1 MSTPLII
8 GHRGASAVAPE
19 NTIAAFKEAI
29 AVGADGVEF
38 DVRLTRDRVP
48 VVIHDGTLRRT
59 GGLQR
64 RVADLTWAELEQVD
78 VGSWFD
84 RKFAH
89 ATVPS
94 LDQLLTLFESN
105 NLVLN
110 LEMKSDSA
118 SEHAPLA
125 DACCRLINEHSL
137 KERVILSCFDLPVL
151 KVVKNIDSEIKTA
164 ALFEPSLSNLSVLS
178 NERIVNQAI
187 AVGATALALH
197 HRLARKDLIDKAKLL
212 GWIVAVWTVDDP
224 GWIERGRSSGV
235 DALITNNPAAMLA
248 HR

>member
-38 DVRLTRDRVP
+38 DVRLTRDGVP

-110 LEMKSDSA
+110 LAMKSDSA

-137 KERVILSCFDLPVL
+137 KQRVIVSCFDLPVL

-164 ALFEPSLSNLSVLS
+164 
-178 NERIVNQAI
+178 
-187 AVGATALALH
+187 ALALH